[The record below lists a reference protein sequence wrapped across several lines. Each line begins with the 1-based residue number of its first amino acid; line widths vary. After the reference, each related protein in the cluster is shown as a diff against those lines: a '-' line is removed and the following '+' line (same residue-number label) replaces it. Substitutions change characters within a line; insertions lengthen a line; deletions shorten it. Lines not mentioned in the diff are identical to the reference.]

1 MELLVHIGYF
11 VGSENTWKDLG
22 PEVKKFTVQ
31 QVGQMFKAS
40 SCSVVVVNVFAKKS
54 DGSKEKT
61 VNYSWGGVGNVD
73 SLRENL
79 EE

>member
-1 MELLVHIGYF
+1 
-11 VGSENTWKDLG
+11 
-22 PEVKKFTVQ
+22 
-31 QVGQMFKAS
+31 MFKSS